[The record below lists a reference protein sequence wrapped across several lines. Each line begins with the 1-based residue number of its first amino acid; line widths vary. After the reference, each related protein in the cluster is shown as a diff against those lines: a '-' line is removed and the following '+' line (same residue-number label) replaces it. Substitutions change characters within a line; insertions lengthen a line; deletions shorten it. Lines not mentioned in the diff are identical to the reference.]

1 MVIAQRTPLEGKQ
14 IRSRADV
21 EKKSFSEQPVF
32 SKTLIQK
39 QLGKLPRAWDLP
51 RSEVLKGLAFLI
63 WANINP

>member
-1 MVIAQRTPLEGKQ
+1 MLKRNP
-14 IRSRADV
+14 
-21 EKKSFSEQPVF
+21 FEQPVF